1 MRATTLIR
9 PGAPRERGSVI
20 RRQRIDL
27 ELLLIVRR
35 AERGLEPGCA
45 ADRASP
51 TGRPDC
57 QPLNTTPGEHDY
69 VSPR

>member
-1 MRATTLIR
+1 LT
-9 PGAPRERGSVI
+9 

-35 AERGLEPGCA
+35 AERDLGHGCA

-51 TGRPDC
+51 SRP
-57 QPLNTTPGEHDY
+57 P
-69 VSPR
+69 